1 MQKIKS
7 NHEQSRFESLVAT
20 MNIPQQR
27 KSFKP
32 ENVRWF
38 LRNGAILNMSHK
50 NIHAACALAQKLA
63 WIVWRG

>member
-1 MQKIKS
+1 MRNLKS
-7 NHEQSRFESLVAT
+7 NNDQTRFEMLVAS

-27 KSFKP
+27 KTCKP

-63 WIVWRG
+63 